1 MTTHDFEEEP
11 MENWKQFQGTELGS
25 LLGQIYG
32 NQNRPKIQY
41 PKFKTSSSSTVSKK
55 DWLPG
60 GGKVDAVDPRKAT
73 RRPVNINVPKLT
85 GNSSETNLD
94 IDARSGL
101 KAIDIIP
108 KRKGADVIK
117 QEIDD
122 IRMRQERY
130 RPAYVKPV
138 SVDAEKDRLN
148 QIFTFKGGKG
158 LPTELTHPEGEMPME
173 RIQKMKERERVE
185 AIKIKRGLAT
195 LPATTTYTPT
205 LSVQEQLAE
214 QITEEIN
221 NRRNYLEEMKGLGL
235 KPSEER
241 RLKLEIASKI
251 SELERLNV

>member
-1 MTTHDFEEEP
+1 

-32 NQNRPKIQY
+32 NNRPKIQY
-41 PKFKTSSSSTVSKK
+41 PKFKTSTLNIPKK

-73 RRPVNINVPKLT
+73 RKPVNINVPKLT
-85 GNSSETNLD
+85 GHASETNLE
-94 IDARSGL
+94 IDSRIGL
-101 KAIDIIP
+101 KAIDVIP
-108 KRKGADVIK
+108 KRKGAEIIK
-117 QEIDD
+117 QELDD

-173 RIQKMKERERVE
+173 RVQRLKEKERME

-195 LPATTTYTPT
+195 LPSVSTNYTPT
-205 LSVQEQLAE
+205 LSVQEQMAE

-221 NRRNYLEEMKGLGL
+221 NRRKYLEEMKELGSL
-235 KPSEER
+235 KPADER
-241 RLKLEIASKI
+241 RLKMEISSKLT
-251 SELERLNV
+251 ELEKLGV